1 MGHLGDH
8 GAERDHHRGVDRSCD
23 LGDGIAEGPP
33 EQVGFDPLDQHEIT
47 GLVGQRQDV
56 DPVIGPVDD
65 TTAVV
70 SDADLGPALAEV
82 EEWVGVDD
90 PDLDPPGASQGL
102 DRSGSGAA
110 DVEEAL
116 ERSDK
121 DRRTQG
127 GQIGGPLEHGHQPS
141 MPAHHGFGTVDR

>member
-8 GAERDHHRGVDRSCD
+8 GAERDHHRGADRGRD
-23 LGDGIAEGPP
+23 LGDGVAEGPP
-33 EQVGFDPLDQHEIT
+33 EQVGFDPLDQHEIA

-82 EEWVGVDD
+82 EERVGVDD
-90 PDLDPPGASQGL
+90 PDLDPPGAS
-102 DRSGSGAA
+102 
-110 DVEEAL
+110 
-116 ERSDK
+116 
-121 DRRTQG
+121 
-127 GQIGGPLEHGHQPS
+127 
-141 MPAHHGFGTVDR
+141 

>member
-1 MGHLGDH
+1 M
-8 GAERDHHRGVDRSCD
+8 
-23 LGDGIAEGPP
+23 
-33 EQVGFDPLDQHEIT
+33 
-47 GLVGQRQDV
+47 

-82 EEWVGVDD
+82 EERVGVDD
-90 PDLDPPGASQGL
+90 ADLDPRCLVGF

-116 ERSDK
+116 ERGDK

-141 MPAHHGFGTVDR
+141 MPAHHDFGTVGR

>member
-1 MGHLGDH
+1 MLACSASSGSLAHISSVASATH
-8 GAERDHHRGVDRSCD
+8 GSSSRCSEALR
-23 LGDGIAEGPP
+23 LK
-33 EQVGFDPLDQHEIT
+33 
-47 GLVGQRQDV
+47 
-56 DPVIGPVDD
+56 

-82 EEWVGVDD
+82 EERVGVDD

-141 MPAHHGFGTVDR
+141 MPAHHGFGTVGR